1 MRNKLTLFV
10 VENIIILEVITM
22 NYISAQEIADKWG
35 ISKRRVQ
42 VLCASN
48 RIKNA
53 KKIGNMWVVPS
64 NAAKPKDARY
74 KGTGK
79 TAVTTKQISPIKKAR
94 REIKAIADK
103 MFNSIVNENYSAEDS
118 KHISVCLF
126 ATELL
131 TNILTQ
137 RSNTV
142 NHKIV
147 KNVVAS
153 TLECDIEIP
162 DCLKEKFSGI
172 IYKFISNNSFCI
184 DDALAWFYQYTNKL
198 SDNTGISSTQFF
210 TEKYMITALVDSID
224 VFTVNGKILDPA
236 CGGGN
241 FLLYCFDIL
250 AKKDISKNDSK
261 LEVQSKMKNILSKL
275 FGYEID
281 VFLAAVASFT
291 LKIKALLTLDSYGHQ
306 IHISDFEQFE
316 PNIFYSVNH
325 SYIGALDCKKS
336 EHKVCK
342 VGNKQITTME
352 TVFSN
357 VDCVLTNPPF
367 KTVKGMSDNLKQYLK
382 QYYPDSKCDMCNAF
396 ISLTSNILNKNGKAG
411 LVTQNSWIYLDS
423 FIDFRREILSNSSI
437 KSIIELGSNAF
448 YDLSGEK
455 ANIALLTFEK
465 SNYENDNFIKLTS
478 LKNLPQQK
486 YEQLLNTKSNIEN
499 YTRRVS
505 QYEILNTES
514 VQFDMFS
521 SKGLRDILKNSS
533 TYGEYAIPMQ
543 GTSTGNAKSLIDF
556 YWRHIGDSD
565 WVPVSKGGGYS
576 RWQGLN
582 YYCVK
587 WGTDG
592 EFIKSQ
598 PGSAIRNAAYFE
610 ETELVFSD
618 TGTAGLNVRVLLPG
632 QLFVASGPGI
642 RLKYG
647 DIYSHLAF
655 LNSRFTSYFIRLLSP
670 KLTIAAGYIAKLP
683 VNEKLLISPSL
694 AKNAEMCLVEKKK
707 RISKRPIN
715 IEFDLKDYHSEKES
729 ISECSYEWFMED
741 INSEWKQLCHE
752 QAIEDEIEYTFE
764 LCKEDIETIEDQVGK
779 KIVYSL
785 PEETISVD
793 DIESALVSSLDTN
806 CMISR
811 TRVGKASLGCDGI
824 IEYLSQKTGFSC
836 ESIYKTLKRNNVF
849 KGKIETLY
857 VNFFLHSIVI
867 NAIGI
872 GENLLDGQ
880 LSVSDLTN
888 KVLINNQNLEYERVM
903 ITKWITNSFTKT
915 HKTAFLNKPL
925 YAYSRESDSIISIG
939 GKEFE

>member
-367 KTVKGMSDNLKQYLK
+367 KTVKGMSD
-382 QYYPDSKCDMCNAF
+382 
-396 ISLTSNILNKNGKAG
+396 
-411 LVTQNSWIYLDS
+411 
-423 FIDFRREILSNSSI
+423 
-437 KSIIELGSNAF
+437 
-448 YDLSGEK
+448 
-455 ANIALLTFEK
+455 
-465 SNYENDNFIKLTS
+465 
-478 LKNLPQQK
+478 
-486 YEQLLNTKSNIEN
+486 
-499 YTRRVS
+499 
-505 QYEILNTES
+505 
-514 VQFDMFS
+514 
-521 SKGLRDILKNSS
+521 
-533 TYGEYAIPMQ
+533 
-543 GTSTGNAKSLIDF
+543 
-556 YWRHIGDSD
+556 
-565 WVPVSKGGGYS
+565 
-576 RWQGLN
+576 
-582 YYCVK
+582 
-587 WGTDG
+587 
-592 EFIKSQ
+592 
-598 PGSAIRNAAYFE
+598 
-610 ETELVFSD
+610 
-618 TGTAGLNVRVLLPG
+618 
-632 QLFVASGPGI
+632 
-642 RLKYG
+642 
-647 DIYSHLAF
+647 
-655 LNSRFTSYFIRLLSP
+655 
-670 KLTIAAGYIAKLP
+670 
-683 VNEKLLISPSL
+683 
-694 AKNAEMCLVEKKK
+694 
-707 RISKRPIN
+707 
-715 IEFDLKDYHSEKES
+715 
-729 ISECSYEWFMED
+729 
-741 INSEWKQLCHE
+741 
-752 QAIEDEIEYTFE
+752 
-764 LCKEDIETIEDQVGK
+764 
-779 KIVYSL
+779 
-785 PEETISVD
+785 
-793 DIESALVSSLDTN
+793 
-806 CMISR
+806 
-811 TRVGKASLGCDGI
+811 
-824 IEYLSQKTGFSC
+824 
-836 ESIYKTLKRNNVF
+836 
-849 KGKIETLY
+849 
-857 VNFFLHSIVI
+857 
-867 NAIGI
+867 
-872 GENLLDGQ
+872 
-880 LSVSDLTN
+880 
-888 KVLINNQNLEYERVM
+888 
-903 ITKWITNSFTKT
+903 
-915 HKTAFLNKPL
+915 
-925 YAYSRESDSIISIG
+925 
-939 GKEFE
+939 